1 MTFPARRSRGF
12 SFVEVLVAI
21 LLIAITIVPA
31 MEAIQAGIKGTQVHQ
46 SVSTQHYKLQSRME
60 EMLAQSYGNLLTAAQ
75 TAGSKTVPSSYSD
88 AAGSTD
94 RVIVYLALYDADAD
108 PFVIAD
114 PNTDGD
120 NNIYTGSTSDLLWI
134 RVELE
139 KSAYAYET
147 LRVRG

>member
-1 MTFPARRSRGF
+1 MTFSARQSQGF

-31 MEAIQAGIKGTQVHQ
+31 MEAIQAGIKGAEVHK
-46 SVSTQHYKLQSRME
+46 SASTQHYKLQSQME
-60 EMLAQSYGNLLTAAQ
+60 EMLAKSYGNLLSAAQ
-75 TAGSKTVPSSYSD
+75 TAGSNSVPASYSD